1 MRLELRRHVG
11 PRTACNSTLYGDV
24 RFRSCGPFCKEAKRS
39 NHCHFCKCADCSF
52 CTSPALDAHA
62 SVSSTFAPTP
72 TISAAELD
80 GLLRPFESRSSVC
93 AVTSVFLPQL
103 AKAAPSYTN
112 TLFGRPLQL
121 PLRAY
126 YDGTGEPPRLDH
138 VHWVS
143 LESAAPWA
151 AQFVKR
157 HREENSTIQREYA
170 RRRYTCIAG
179 RVSEKGRMTHLH
191 GGVCRDFYTA
201 YKTAALTDAVARG
214 VASYV
219 LWLDYDTWFQRPLD
233 LAFWRWMSMFD
244 VATIGQKPPRNPE
257 TGIVMMHTGRA
268 RRFAERLRD
277 GYEDPA
283 ARLAAGGVN
292 DVQIFGSLLTRMQGE
307 VHAGFFAVGCRSRSS
322 TDQWVVESRPY
333 KQTAHHYC
341 AHEAPN
347 VSPWNIF
354 EYITHLKTGTGP
366 IALSKRQKER
376 FNAGL
381 AVG

>member
-1 MRLELRRHVG
+1 M
-11 PRTACNSTLYGDV
+11 PRFAIRDEV
-24 RFRSCGPFCKEAKRS
+24 I
-39 NHCHFCKCADCSF
+39 
-52 CTSPALDAHA
+52 A
-62 SVSSTFAPTP
+62 SRGGSAGSST
-72 TISAAELD
+72 
-80 GLLRPFESRSSVC
+80 R
-93 AVTSVFLPQL
+93 VTSAGSSSTSEGIMDGMTPEFLL
-103 AKAAPSYTN
+103 DIST
-112 TLFGRPLQL
+112 
-121 PLRAY
+121 
-126 YDGTGEPPRLDH
+126 DTGEPPRLDH

-233 LAFWRWMSMFD
+233 AAFWRWMSMFD

-292 DVQIFGSLLTRMQGE
+292 DVQLFGSLLTRMQGE
-307 VHAGFFAVGCRSRSS
+307 VHAGFFAVGCRSLSS

-354 EYITHLKTGTGP
+354 EYIQNTNHYHYQPPYK
-366 IALSKRQKER
+366 ISKI
-376 FNAGL
+376 
-381 AVG
+381 